1 MNSVNNS
8 GSLKLPLVIATIFVN
23 ESGRKKSIRIK
34 ILINNASVI
43 FGFGISILNSLLCCT
58 ITKLH
63 KI

>member
-23 ESGRKKSIRIK
+23 ESGRKKSILIK
-34 ILINNASVI
+34 ILINNASFI
-43 FGFGISILNSLLCCT
+43 FGFGISILNSLLRCT
-58 ITKLH
+58 ITKLY

>member
-43 FGFGISILNSLLCCT
+43 FGFGISILNSLLCCY
-58 ITKLH
+58 ITKLY